1 MIKVWNKDIK
11 FMGYITNV
19 SSVQWHSKFADYGS
33 FEIHMPLYGV
43 VYDLIEKYNI
53 IQFNNN
59 FGFILSR
66 KQTPKEIIISGYD
79 LNGLTARRYTNYD
92 ENYDGKKVK
101 IGSYMRG
108 LVSGIAAVKVNRLAD
123 SETEITIAEFG
134 KLYRKSEWLKKAY
147 EAYGAGYKFYI
158 ENDEIMCDILAQQ
171 KTSLIFSTKYG
182 NVIDFTYAEDFCSKY
197 DNAVYTYMTGGRW
210 YMGRYKSNAF
220 DGNKITHN
228 EVAYNDMTFNKN
240 TTSEPLL
247 WGEERKVIN
256 CLSNAVNASENVEF
270 KSNLVYG
277 TDYNLGDVVTVE
289 INAFGKDISKELTI
303 TEVQEVHEPN
313 KTEYTITT
321 GEKGDNYIKR
331 LIKKGV
337 I

>member
-79 LNGLTARRYTNYD
+79 LNGLTARRVGAFDSKKTEIGISEYMNKFLVGICGTNQ
-92 ENYDGKKVK
+92 
-101 IGSYMRG
+101 
-108 LVSGIAAVKVNRLAD
+108 LASSTD
-123 SETEITIAEFG
+123 KITIAEFG
-134 KLYRKSEWLKKAY
+134 KLYRNSEWLKKAY
-147 EAYGAGYKFYI
+147 EAYGVGYKIYLKDDTI
-158 ENDEIMCDILAQQ
+158 TYDVLAQN
-171 KTSLIFSTKYG
+171 KTSLIFSMKYK
-182 NVIDFTYAEDFCSKY
+182 NIIDFAYMEECYNDYDSAKY
-197 DNAVYTYMTGGRW
+197 NYIFKADEYVSTV
-210 YMGRYKSNAF
+210 KSNSYTE
-220 DGNKITHN
+220 NQVEHN
-228 EVAYNDMTFNKN
+228 EIAYNDETFSKN
-240 TTSEPLL
+240 AIGESLL
-247 WGEERKVIN
+247 WEEERKVVN
-256 CLSNAVNASENVEF
+256 YLSNSINTTECIEF
-270 KSNLVYG
+270 KSNLIYG
-277 TDYNLGDVVTVE
+277 IDYNLGDIVTIEV
-289 INAFGKDISKELTI
+289 NTFGEYISKELTI

>member
-11 FMGYITNV
+11 FMGYITNT

-79 LNGLTARRYTNYD
+79 LNGLTARRVGAFDSKKTEIGISEYMNKFLVGICGTNQ
-92 ENYDGKKVK
+92 
-101 IGSYMRG
+101 
-108 LVSGIAAVKVNRLAD
+108 LASSTD
-123 SETEITIAEFG
+123 KITIAEFG
-134 KLYRKSEWLKKAY
+134 KLYRNSEWLKKAY

-182 NVIDFTYAEDFCSKY
+182 NIIDFTYAEDFCSKY